1 MSEQIQ
7 QYSPNPN
14 IERFQQLLNQHPN
27 KGDVKVNKM
36 ANNSEYIPINVIE
49 RTLDELYSGLW
60 QTTGFTTQVV
70 ANEIVGSIELRV
82 FHPVAK
88 EWLTRIGAASVLIQQ
103 DSGLKDE
110 KGNQVYDEYGKKVK
124 DPNFV
129 LADVN
134 RKILNTLTK
143 DYPHLKAEC
152 IKNAAKSLGVVF
164 GRNLNRGKEDE
175 FMYLSETVQTLS
187 DNTQRAYDLLASAK
201 ISDAARKS
209 TENKIRRATA
219 ITLVQ
224 IVSWLESNQ

>member
-7 QYSPNPN
+7 PYSPNPN

-27 KGDVKVNKM
+27 KADVKQNQM
-36 ANNSEYIPINVIE
+36 AKNAEYVPINVIE

-60 QTTGFTTQVV
+60 QTAGFTTQVV

-88 EWLTRIGAASVLIQQ
+88 EWLTRIGAASVLIQTA
-103 DSGLKDE
+103 SGQPVTLE
-110 KGNQVYDEYGKKVK
+110 N
-124 DPNFV
+124 
-129 LADVN
+129 
-134 RKILNTLTK
+134 KIKNTLTK
-143 DYPHLKAEC
+143 DFPHLKAEC

-164 GRNLNRGKEDE
+164 GRNLNRGKDDE

-187 DNTQRAYDLLASAK
+187 DNTQKAYDLLASAK

-219 ITLVQ
+219 ATLVQ
-224 IVSWLESNQ
+224 IVEWLEKNQ